1 MYTCENCEKKHTN
14 EFSLTCRECDTLREN
29 GLILECEQDEYPE
42 EFMSQTKEINTAEEA
57 KGQESTE
64 ITLQGFN
71 GLNERNFPH
80 DIDGK
85 RLSNDEWI
93 SRLINYS
100 HPMTQSFILQAIYTF
115 ADKVISEGD
124 KLIEEEKKAKEEGKM
139 LFISNELW
147 VEIAKFVRLAYKK
160 QYEDQK

>member
-1 MYTCENCEKKHTN
+1 
-14 EFSLTCRECDTLREN
+14 
-29 GLILECEQDEYPE
+29 
-42 EFMSQTKEINTAEEA
+42 MSQTKEINTAEEA

-93 SRLINYS
+93 CRLINYS
-100 HPMTQSFILQAIYTF
+100 HPMTQGFILQAIYSF
-115 ADKVISEGD
+115 ADSVISQGD
-124 KLIEEEKKAKEEGKM
+124 ELIRKEKEAKEKEGTM
-139 LFISNELW
+139 HMISHELW

>member
-1 MYTCENCEKKHTN
+1 
-14 EFSLTCRECDTLREN
+14 
-29 GLILECEQDEYPE
+29 
-42 EFMSQTKEINTAEEA
+42 MSHTKEIDSTAEEA

-80 DIDGK
+80 DMDGK
-85 RLSNDEWI
+85 RLNNDEWI

-100 HPMTQSFILQAIYTF
+100 HPMTQGFILQAIYTF
-115 ADKVISEGD
+115 ADTVISQGD
-124 KLIEEEKKAKEEGKM
+124 ELIQKEKQAREEGKM